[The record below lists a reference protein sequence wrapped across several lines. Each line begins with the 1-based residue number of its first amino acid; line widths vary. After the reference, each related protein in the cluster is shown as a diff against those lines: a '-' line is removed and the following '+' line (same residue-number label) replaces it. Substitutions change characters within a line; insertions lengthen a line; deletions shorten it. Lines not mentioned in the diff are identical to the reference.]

1 MQLRLDGLEQ
11 HLARG
16 MAGLYVVYGD
26 EHLLAQEACDRIRA
40 SARAA
45 GFTDR
50 SVFTVER
57 GFDWS
62 ALLGASQSMSLFGDR
77 QLVELRIP
85 SGKPG
90 KEGADALKTLAASAK
105 ASANP
110 DVLTLV
116 TLPRLDAA
124 TQKSAW
130 FTALAD
136 GGVAIKI
143 DPVERTALPNWIGQ
157 RLGQQGQRVAPGE
170 DGRRALQ
177 FVAERV
183 EGNLLAAHQEIQ
195 KLGLLY
201 PQGVLSFEQIHDAV
215 LNVARYDVFKLN
227 EAMLTGDVGRLTRM
241 LDGLEGEGEAAVL
254 VLWAVVE
261 EVRTLLRIKRGVAA
275 GKPLAVLLRENRVWG
290 PRERLIGP
298 ALARLTEATLERG
311 LALAARLDRQVKGLS
326 GQARGDWRNAL
337 PPDAWDGLFEL
348 AMTVASPRDAG
359 AAACPAAGA
368 RAGAASAPAR
378 ARPGGPGASPAA
390 AAAAAAAAARPR
402 TAGPGRRPG

>member
-1 MQLRLDGLEQ
+1 MQLRPDALEP
-11 HLARG
+11 HLAKG
-16 MAGLYVVYGD
+16 LAGLYVVYGD

-40 SARAA
+40 AARAA

-62 ALLGASQSMSLFGDR
+62 SLLGASQSMSLFGDR

-90 KEGADALKTLAASAK
+90 KEGADALKTLAA
-105 ASANP
+105 ASNP
-110 DVLTLV
+110 DVLMLV

-130 FTALAD
+130 FSALAES
-136 GGVAIKI
+136 GVALKV
-143 DPVERTALPNWIGQ
+143 DPVERAALPNWIGQ
-157 RLGQQGQRVAPGE
+157 RLALQGQRVAPGE

-201 PQGVLSFEQIHDAV
+201 PQGVLHFEQIHDAV

-227 EAMLTGDVGRLTRM
+227 EAMLTGDVGRLSRM
-241 LDGLEGEGEAAVL
+241 LDGLRGEGEASVL

-261 EVRTLLRIKRGVAA
+261 EIRTLLRIKRGVAA
-275 GKPLAVLLRENRVWG
+275 GKPLAMLLRENRVWG

-298 ALARLTEATLERG
+298 ALSRLTEATLERG

-326 GQARGDWRNAL
+326 GQSRADWRNAL

-348 AMTVASPRDAG
+348 AMLVAAPRDGATQARAAGGARG
-359 AAACPAAGA
+359 AAAPG
-368 RAGAASAPAR
+368 RAQP
-378 ARPGGPGASPAA
+378 ASPAA

-402 TAGPGRRPG
+402 TAGPSRRPG

>member
-1 MQLRLDGLEQ
+1 MQLRPDALEP
-11 HLARG
+11 HLAKG
-16 MAGLYVVYGD
+16 LAGLYVVYGD

-40 SARAA
+40 AARAA

-62 ALLGASQSMSLFGDR
+62 SLLGASQSMSLFGDR

-90 KEGADALKTLAASAK
+90 KEGADALKTLAAGS
-105 ASANP
+105 NP
-110 DVLTLV
+110 DVLTLI

-136 GGVAIKI
+136 SGVAIKI
-143 DPVERTALPNWIGQ
+143 DAVERAALPNWIGQ
-157 RLGQQGQRVAPGE
+157 RLGLQGQRVAPGE

-227 EAMLTGDVGRLTRM
+227 EAMLTGDVGRLARM

-254 VLWAVVE
+254 VQWAVVE

-275 GKPLAVLLRENRVWG
+275 GKPLAMLLRENRVWG

-298 ALARLTEATLERG
+298 ALSRLSEATLERG

-326 GQARGDWRNAL
+326 GQSRADWRNAL

-348 AMTVASPRDAG
+348 AMTVAAPRDAG
-359 AAACPAAGA
+359 ASAPQARTAAG
-368 RAGAASAPAR
+368 RAQTG
-378 ARPGGPGASPAA
+378 RPTGPAA
-390 AAAAAAAAARPR
+390 AAAAAAAAGRPR
-402 TAGPGRRPG
+402 TAGPSRRPG

>member
-1 MQLRLDGLEQ
+1 MQLRLDALEP
-11 HLARG
+11 HLAKG
-16 MAGLYVVYGD
+16 LAGLYVVYGD

-40 SARAA
+40 AARAA
-45 GFTDR
+45 GYTDR

-62 ALLGASQSMSLFGDR
+62 SLLGASQSMSLFGDR

-90 KEGADALKTLAASAK
+90 KEGAEALKTLAGSA
-105 ASANP
+105 AAANP

-116 TLPRLDAA
+116 TLPRLDVA

-130 FTALAD
+130 FTALAES
-136 GGVAIKI
+136 GVALKV
-143 DPVERTALPNWIGQ
+143 DPVERAQLPNWIGQ
-157 RLGQQGQRVAPGE
+157 RLAQQGQRVAPGE

-227 EAMLTGDVGRLTRM
+227 EAMLTGDVARLARM
-241 LDGLEGEGEAAVL
+241 LDGLRGEGEASVL

-261 EVRTLLRIKRGVAA
+261 EIRTLLRIKRGVGA
-275 GKPLAVLLRENRVWG
+275 GKPLAMLLRENRVWG

-311 LALAARLDRQVKGLS
+311 LTLAARLDRQVKGLS
-326 GQARGDWRNAL
+326 AQARGEWRNAL

-348 AMTVASPRDAG
+348 AMTVAAPRDTG
-359 AAACPAAGA
+359 
-368 RAGAASAPAR
+368 
-378 ARPGGPGASPAA
+378 
-390 AAAAAAAAARPR
+390 AAARPGAAGAAGHAR
-402 TAGPGRRPG
+402 SATAPAGRAQAGGRSPAAGPVRRPG

>member
-1 MQLRLDGLEQ
+1 MQLRPDALEA
-11 HLARG
+11 HLAKG
-16 MAGLYVVYGD
+16 LAGLYVVYGD

-40 SARAA
+40 AARAA

-62 ALLGASQSMSLFGDR
+62 SLLGASQSMSLFGDR

-90 KEGADALKTLAASAK
+90 KEGADALKTLAAA
-105 ASANP
+105 ANP
-110 DVLTLV
+110 DVLMLV

-130 FTALAD
+130 FTALAES
-136 GGVAIKI
+136 GVALKV
-143 DPVERTALPNWIGQ
+143 DPVERAALPNWIGQ
-157 RLGQQGQRVAPGE
+157 RLALQGQRVAPGE

-177 FVAERV
+177 FVSERV

-227 EAMLTGDVGRLTRM
+227 EAMLTGDVGRLARM
-241 LDGLEGEGEAAVL
+241 LDGLRGEGEASVL

-261 EVRTLLRIKRGVAA
+261 EIRTLLRIKRGVAA
-275 GKPLAVLLRENRVWG
+275 GKPLAMLLRENRVWG

-298 ALARLTEATLERG
+298 ALSRLSEATLERA
-311 LALAARLDRQVKGLS
+311 LALAAKLDRQVKGLS
-326 GQARGDWRNAL
+326 GG
-337 PPDAWDGLFEL
+337 
-348 AMTVASPRDAG
+348 
-359 AAACPAAGA
+359 
-368 RAGAASAPAR
+368 
-378 ARPGGPGASPAA
+378 
-390 AAAAAAAAARPR
+390 
-402 TAGPGRRPG
+402 

>member
-1 MQLRLDGLEQ
+1 MQLRLDALEP
-11 HLARG
+11 HLAKG
-16 MAGLYVVYGD
+16 LAGLYVVYGD

-40 SARAA
+40 AARAA

-62 ALLGASQSMSLFGDR
+62 TLLGASQSMSLFGDR

-85 SGKPG
+85 TGKPG
-90 KEGADALKTLAASAK
+90 KEGADALKSLAAATN
-105 ASANP
+105 A

-136 GGVAIKI
+136 AGVALKV
-143 DPVERTALPNWIGQ
+143 DPIERAQLPSWIGQ
-157 RLGQQGQRVAPGE
+157 RLAQQGQRVAPGE

-177 FVAERV
+177 FIVERV

-227 EAMLTGDVGRLTRM
+227 EAMLAGDVGRLARM
-241 LDGLEGEGEAAVL
+241 LEGLNGEGEATVL
-254 VLWAVVE
+254 VLWALVE
-261 EVRTLLRIKRGVAA
+261 EVRTLLRVKRGVAS
-275 GKPLAVLLRENRVWG
+275 GKPLAMLLRENRVWG

-298 ALARLTEATLERG
+298 ALSRVTERALEQA
-311 LALAARLDRQVKGLS
+311 LAIAARLDRQVKGLT
-326 GQARGDWRNAL
+326 GTARADWRTAL

-348 AMTVASPRDAG
+348 AMTVAAPRDAG
-359 AAACPAAGA
+359 AAGALAAAPGRPSRSAPPAA
-368 RAGAASAPAR
+368 
-378 ARPGGPGASPAA
+378 
-390 AAAAAAAAARPR
+390 
-402 TAGPGRRPG
+402 RRP

>member
-1 MQLRLDGLEQ
+1 MQLRLDALEP
-11 HLARG
+11 HLAKG
-16 MAGLYVVYGD
+16 MAGLYAVFGD

-105 ASANP
+105 SAANP
-110 DVLTLV
+110 DVLTLI

-124 TQKSAW
+124 TQKSGW

-136 GGVAIKI
+136 SGVAIKI
-143 DPVERTALPNWIGQ
+143 DPVERAALPNWIGQ
-157 RLGQQGQRVAPGE
+157 RLALQGQRVAPGE

-201 PQGVLSFEQIHDAV
+201 PEGVLSFEQIHDAV

-227 EAMLTGDVGRLTRM
+227 EAMLTGDVGRLARM
-241 LDGLEGEGEAAVL
+241 LDGLQGEGEASVL

-275 GKPLAVLLRENRVWG
+275 GKPLAMLLRENRVWG

-298 ALARLTEATLERG
+298 ALSRLTEATLERG

-326 GQARGDWRNAL
+326 GHSRADWRDAL

-348 AMTVASPRDAG
+348 AMTVAAPRDSG
-359 AAACPAAGA
+359 
-368 RAGAASAPAR
+368 APAR
-378 ARPGGPGASPAA
+378 SGPPARGAGASGRAQPGRPAASPAA
-390 AAAAAAAAARPR
+390 AAAAAAAASRPR